1 MNENGFW
8 RIKGARLL
16 DPASGTDRVG
26 DLCAADGRIVESL
39 PQQGSDVLEF
49 DGEGMIALPGPI
61 DLHVHFRE
69 PGGEASETI
78 ATGSCAAFKGG
89 IATLVTMPNTKPPV
103 DTPEAVRHQAQ
114 ARLFPVGSLRILPSA
129 CCTRGREGREP
140 ADLEALA
147 AAGAAA
153 FTDDGSMVDDDAVME
168 AVMRRAAA
176 LGKVVMEHAVV
187 PSIAG
192 AGVIR
197 DCPAARRLG
206 LAVFPPEAEVEAV
219 ARDIALSRR
228 TGCAMHIQHLSCA
241 GSIALIRAA
250 QHEGL
255 PVTAEATPHHLMLAA
270 EDIPGDDANWKMNP
284 PLGTRED
291 VEALRQAVLAGVI
304 GCFATDHA
312 PHAPELK
319 AKGFAAAPF
328 GVIGLETALP
338 ATWTAMVEGC
348 GMAPLEW
355 ARRWICGP
363 AAVLGIPPP
372 SFAIGAPACA
382 AMVYPEPWTFREDDI
397 ASKSRNSP
405 FIGRTFG
412 LSVLGLLG

>member
-1 MNENGFW
+1 MKR
-8 RIKGARLL
+8 RIPARVKAAAAGAVAL
-16 DPASGTDRVG
+16 
-26 DLCAADGRIVESL
+26 AA
-39 PQQGSDVLEF
+39 
-49 DGEGMIALPGPI
+49 
-61 DLHVHFRE
+61 
-69 PGGEASETI
+69 
-78 ATGSCAAFKGG
+78 
-89 IATLVTMPNTKPPV
+89 
-103 DTPEAVRHQAQ
+103 
-114 ARLFPVGSLRILPSA
+114 
-129 CCTRGREGREP
+129 
-140 ADLEALA
+140 ALA

-153 FTDDGSMVDDDAVME
+153 FTDDGSMVADDAVME
-168 AVMRRAAA
+168 SVMRRAAA
-176 LGKVVMEHAVV
+176 LGKVVMDHAVV

-206 LAVFPPEAEVEAV
+206 LAVFPPEAEIEAV
-219 ARDIALSRR
+219 ARDIALCRR
-228 TGCAMHIQHLSCA
+228 TGCAVHIQHLSCA
-241 GSIALIRAA
+241 GSVDLIRSARR
-250 QHEGL
+250 EGL
-255 PVTAEATPHHLMLAA
+255 PVSAEATPHHLMLAA

-291 VEALRQAVLAGVI
+291 VAALRRGVLEGVI

-328 GVIGLETALP
+328 GVIGLETELP
-338 ATWTAMVEGC
+338 ATWTAMVEES

-363 AAVLGIPPP
+363 AAILGIPTP
-372 SFAIGAPACA
+372 SLVIGAPACA
-382 AMVYPEPWTFREDDI
+382 AMIYPEPWTFQEDDI

-405 FIGRTFG
+405 FLGRIFG